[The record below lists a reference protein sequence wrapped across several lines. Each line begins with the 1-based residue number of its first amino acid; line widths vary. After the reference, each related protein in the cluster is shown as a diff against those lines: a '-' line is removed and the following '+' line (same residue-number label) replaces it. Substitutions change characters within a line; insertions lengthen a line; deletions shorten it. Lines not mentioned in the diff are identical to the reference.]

1 MPGDTLEI
9 SMWREGNRIH
19 LETRNLD
26 TGKTVL
32 SGGYVDLKSV
42 VPQADRLINNSA
54 AAKL

>member
-54 AAKL
+54 KL